1 MPARDEPDPS
11 LIVDGRR
18 NHRRPRRYGESAS
31 PSPLPLPIPST
42 RKCGPDHPNPSEGDG
57 NSTELSASRP
67 PKRVRTDGETLE
79 AHDDEPE
86 APEKQAGTW
95 MKLWFLTK

>member
-1 MPARDEPDPS
+1 MPARDEPDPG

-18 NHRRPRRYGESAS
+18 NHRRPRRYGESTS
-31 PSPLPLPIPST
+31 PSPPPLPIPST
-42 RKCGPDHPNPSEGDG
+42 RKRGPDHPNPSEGDG

-86 APEKQAGTW
+86 APEKQAGT
-95 MKLWFLTK
+95 